1 MSESN
6 KPIGIFDSGLGGLT
20 VVKAIRENM
29 PYENIV
35 YLGDSLNVPYGDKTP
50 GQITEFAF
58 RNTEFLLKK
67 GVKAIAIACNTADA
81 TARREIGQCYT
92 LPIVGVIAP
101 ASERAAGLTRNK
113 KVGVLATATAVKSG
127 AYERMVKSY
136 LSDCQVFS
144 VAAPKLV
151 PLVEAGKVS
160 PSDTET
166 VAALKEYL
174 EPLIKEGVD
183 TLILGCT
190 HYPLLMDI
198 VKQLVPSMHVVPSGT
213 SSLGALYDKLKSEH
227 LLNTSGVR
235 GDAEFYVTGDPL
247 DFGRNGGIFLGES
260 IEGRVKKA

>member
-1 MSESN
+1 MSQSN

-58 RNTEFLLKK
+58 RNTEFLLSK

-81 TARREIGQCYT
+81 TARRELGQCYT

-101 ASERAAGLTRNK
+101 ASEKAAGLTRNK

-136 LSDCQVFS
+136 LSDCEVFS

-151 PLVEAGKVS
+151 PLVESGKINK
-160 PSDTET
+160 SDPET
-166 VAALKEYL
+166 VAALQEYL
-174 EPLIKEGVD
+174 EPLEKEGID

-198 VKQLVPSMHVVPSGT
+198 VKELVPGMHVVPSGT
-213 SSLGALYDKLKSEH
+213 SSLGALYDKLKSEN

-235 GDAEFYVTGDPL
+235 GEAQFYVTGDPL
-247 DFGRNGGIFLGES
+247 EFGKNGGIFLGEN
-260 IEGRVKKA
+260 IEGKVKKA

>member
-58 RNTEFLLKK
+58 KNTEFLLSK

-101 ASERAAGLTRNK
+101 ASEKAAGLTRNK

-151 PLVEAGKVS
+151 PLVEAGKIS
-160 PSDTET
+160 SADTET
-166 VAALKEYL
+166 VDALKEYL
-174 EPLIKEGVD
+174 EPLKKEGID

-198 VKQLVPSMHVVPSGT
+198 VKEIVPDMHVVPSGT
-213 SSLGALYDKLKSEH
+213 SSLGALYDKLKGEN

-235 GDAEFYVTGDPL
+235 GDSQFYVTGDPEE
-247 DFGRNGGIFLGES
+247 FGRNGGIFLGEN